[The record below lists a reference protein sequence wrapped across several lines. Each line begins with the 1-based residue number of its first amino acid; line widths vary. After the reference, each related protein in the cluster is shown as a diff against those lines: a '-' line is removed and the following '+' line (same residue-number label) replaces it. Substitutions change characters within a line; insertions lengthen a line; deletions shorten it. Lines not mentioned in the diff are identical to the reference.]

1 MAKSKARK
9 NHKQKVAA
17 RNARIKGAQNQMK
30 KYYAN
35 MQEYITNKMK
45 ETELKEKSD
54 NTETETVVE
63 AIDVVP
69 VQESNNNTIDL

>member
-17 RNARIKGAQNQMK
+17 RNTRIKGVQNQMK

-35 MQEYITNKMK
+35 MQEYINNKMK
-45 ETELKEKSD
+45 DGALKPKSGD
-54 NTETETVVE
+54 TETEAVTVE
-63 AIDVVP
+63 P
-69 VQESNNNTIDL
+69 VQDAPFGIQ

>member
-1 MAKSKARK
+1 MPKSKHRK

-17 RNARIKGAQNQMK
+17 RNARIKGVQNQMK

-45 ETELKEKSD
+45 EAELKPKSGA
-54 NTETETVVE
+54 TESQTVESV
-63 AIDVVP
+63 DVVP
-69 VQESNNNTIDL
+69 VQDSNNTIEL